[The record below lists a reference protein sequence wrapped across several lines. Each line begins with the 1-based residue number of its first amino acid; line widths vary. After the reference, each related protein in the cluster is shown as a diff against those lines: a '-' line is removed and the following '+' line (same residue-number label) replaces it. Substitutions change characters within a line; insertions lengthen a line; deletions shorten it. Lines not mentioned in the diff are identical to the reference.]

1 MNKRKKNRIKQ
12 RFREFTQKITWS
24 KVLILLLFANSAI
37 IEGFACYVI
46 LKQLDLAEYTGM
58 MPDLTP
64 LNTLIGACIGN
75 VIAYGIYSLKAAKEN
90 SRGGIIYD
98 LAIEGGT
105 GDGTEQL
112 FDPSNTDNTG
122 VG

>member
-1 MNKRKKNRIKQ
+1 M
-12 RFREFTQKITWS
+12 
-24 KVLILLLFANSAI
+24 LLFANSAI

-64 LNTLIGACIGN
+64 LNTLIGTVIGN

-105 GDGTEQL
+105 GDGTETL